1 MVKKTKKGLILKKV
15 LRIVI
20 LGLVGF
26 ALLIYLTLPE
36 ERSFQNIKPSFTSI
50 PKYFETIGN
59 QTNKKI
65 EDVFTLGTQKYII
78 FLNHDSLAVFK
89 DLYKKTEKDIV
100 LIANISNTPWLIK
113 KVAVDGELD
122 NLYKDSKILLI
133 NDSNGAFKNRFGL
146 KDDSQNGYFIYK
158 LEENGDIQNI
168 ANGFVKKGA
177 LQEGITQEEIDETLE
192 KVVLELK

>member
-1 MVKKTKKGLILKKV
+1 MNKV
-15 LRIVI
+15 LRIVT
-20 LGLVGF
+20 LSLVGF

-36 ERSFQNIKPSFTSI
+36 ERNFKNIKPTFSAI

-59 QTNKKI
+59 QSNKKV

-89 DLYKKTEKDIV
+89 DLYKKTEKDVV
-100 LIANISNTPWLIK
+100 LVANISNTPWLIK
-113 KVAVDGELD
+113 KVAVDGELE
-122 NLYKDSKILLI
+122 NLYKDSEILLI
-133 NDSNGAFKNRFGL
+133 NDSNGVFRSRFAL

-158 LEENGDIQNI
+158 LQENGDIENI
-168 ANGFVKKGA
+168 GNGFVKKGA